1 MKKLIFILAVVLLV
15 MTANSCTPKFD
26 AEDTDNIY
34 AQIVLSDNRKINLR
48 LDYDSAPKTVTNFI
62 ELVQKGYY
70 KNTIFHR
77 VIDDFMIQGGGYTM
91 SNGNVKE
98 KSGAKE
104 IYGEFS
110 SNGWKKNKIKHVTG
124 VISMARRGNNNNS
137 ASSEFFI
144 CAAVCSH
151 LDGDY
156 AAFGKTTDTDS
167 KKVVLDISSQK
178 TYEYSAAFTD
188 MPVKVVK
195 IRTINLSNSKF

>member
-1 MKKLIFILAVVLLV
+1 MKKLIFILAVVILV
-15 MTANSCTPKFD
+15 FTANSCTPKFD

-34 AQIVLSDNRKINLR
+34 AQIVLSDNRRINLR
-48 LDYDSAPKTVTNFI
+48 LDYDSAPKTVANFI
-62 ELVQKGYY
+62 ELVQDGYY

-91 SNGNVKE
+91 SNGTVKE
-98 KSGAKE
+98 KTGAKE
-104 IYGEFS
+104 IKGEFKA
-110 SNGWKKNKIKHVTG
+110 NGWTKNKIKHVTG
-124 VISMARRGNNNNS
+124 VISMARTSEYNS
-137 ASSEFFI
+137 ASSQFFI
-144 CAAVCSH
+144 CAAVCAH

-178 TYEYSAAFTD
+178 TYQYSAAFTD

-195 IRTINLSNSKF
+195 IKTINLSNSKF